1 MLSFLYPAFL
11 LGALA
16 AAVPIVLHLIKR
28 EAAPEVRFSAVH
40 LLRRAPTEQSRWQRL
55 REWLLLAARV
65 AAILLLALAFA
76 RPYLAAHA
84 GPGSTVTIVAV
95 DTSLSMGAP
104 GRFERARTLARAA
117 VEEAPAGS
125 FVGLLSFD
133 DRPTLVVEPIAE
145 RATVLSAIDTLGPG
159 FGATRYGP
167 ALARAQE
174 AIPGT
179 GRVVVVT
186 DMQRAGWDHSERPSL
201 APGVEVR
208 VVDAGADRSENL
220 AVVGVQR
227 SENGVIAVL
236 RNSGTRDRET
246 RARLVVDRR
255 DASASRVRVPAGG
268 TSDVAF
274 PLPAGTP
281 AVAVTIDDAGG
292 WPGDNAR
299 HLVTGTRQGPRVI
312 AVTERAGQGL
322 LYLQRALAAA
332 PDDAR
337 FRFESVTATG
347 LSRALESGHGSPRIS
362 ADSIA
367 VVLIAGGRGFDRSAR
382 DAIERYVRGGGGLVV
397 VAGPSLDPEAAAAI
411 VGLDRTPRSLGG
423 EADVRLAP
431 VDTRHPVFHA
441 FGLAAS
447 ALGAVRFTRS
457 WELGDEGWDVI
468 ARFTDGR
475 AALVERHVEGGRVLL
490 FASDLDLGWNDL
502 PVHPAFVPFVHETLR
517 YAAQVRAMP
526 RELFVADA
534 PSGSTR
540 APGIATVAGGRTVA
554 VNVDPR
560 ESDPSRMDPAAFT
573 AGLGPQRA
581 SSAADRSAEVR
592 EREASQRYWRYGL
605 MLMLAA
611 LVCEGLLA
619 GGYRFA

>member
-1 MLSFLYPAFL
+1 MSFLYPAFL

-76 RPYLAAHA
+76 RPYLAAQA

-104 GRFERARTLARAA
+104 GRFERARALARAA

-133 DRPTLVVEPIAE
+133 DRPALVVEPIAE
-145 RATVLSAIDTLGPG
+145 RATVLSAIDALRPG

-174 AIPGT
+174 AIPGP
-179 GRVVVVT
+179 GRIIVVT
-186 DMQRAGWDHSERPSL
+186 DMQRAGWDHAERPSL
-201 APGVEVR
+201 AAGVEVR
-208 VVDAGADRSENL
+208 VADAGADRGENL

-227 SENGVIAVL
+227 SAAGVIAVV
-236 RNSGTRDRET
+236 RNTGSRDREA
-246 RARLVVDRR
+246 RARLMVDRR
-255 DASASRVRVPAGG
+255 EVAASRVRVPAGA
-268 TSDVAF
+268 TTDVALV
-274 PLPAGTP
+274 LPGGAS

-292 WPGDNAR
+292 WPGDDVR
-299 HLVTGTRQGPRVI
+299 HLVTGVRQGPRVI

-322 LYLQRALAAA
+322 LYVQRALAAA
-332 PDDAR
+332 PDESR
-337 FRFESVTATG
+337 FRVEPVTATG
-347 LSRALESGHGSPRIS
+347 LGRALES
-362 ADSIA
+362 ADPVAA
-367 VVLIAGGRGFDRSAR
+367 VLVAGGRGFDRSAR
-382 DAIERYVRGGGGLVV
+382 DAVERYVRGGGGLVV
-397 VAGPSLDPEAAAAI
+397 VAGPTIDPEAAAAVI
-411 VGLDRTPRSLGG
+411 GLDDTPRSRAG
-423 EADVRLAP
+423 EGDIRLAP
-431 VDTRHPVFHA
+431 IDTRHPVFHA
-441 FGLAAS
+441 FGPAAS
-447 ALGAVRFTRS
+447 ALGGVRFTRT
-457 WELGDEGWDVI
+457 WDLGGKGWDVI

-475 AALVERHVEGGRVLL
+475 AALVERHAEGGRVLL
-490 FASDLDLGWNDL
+490 FASDLDLAWNDL
-502 PVHPAFVPFVHETLR
+502 PLHPAFVPFVHETLR
-517 YAAQVRAMP
+517 YAAQVRATP
-526 RELFVADA
+526 GEIFVADVPA
-534 PSGSTR
+534 GGTR
-540 APGIATVAGGRTVA
+540 TPGIAKLAGGRTVA

-560 ESDPSRMDPAAFT
+560 ESDPARMDPGAFA
-573 AGLGPQRA
+573 AGLGPERA
-581 SSAADRSAEVR
+581 SSAADRVAEVR

-605 MLMLAA
+605 MLMLVA